1 MAKQF
6 QKLTRNQIRS
16 LAVGKKISELGI
28 EYTRLADGDGRF
40 TVNIMVDGKR
50 IHRVVGKESEGVTR
64 QQAHDLITQL
74 RSKAREKR
82 LQLPKGRKLAMGFEE
97 AAKLYLLRL
106 KEENGKDLYKKNQR
120 LQKNI
125 IPFFKDSPLSEVNTS
140 GIERYKQYR
149 CDENAKPSTINRELA
164 VISHLLNKA
173 LDWQWIEAKPC
184 NIKKLRENNGRI
196 KYLTLAQL
204 ETVLTCAKS
213 HSNPHIYAFIKVAI
227 GTSMRLMEILS
238 TQIHHIDINR
248 RVIYIPKAKAGARE
262 QPMTSELAD
271 FLSEYLTPERQK
283 SQWLF
288 PSKRSKA
295 GHVINVEH
303 AFRSVIKDA
312 GLDPNEVVRHTLRH
326 TVITH
331 LVQSGVDLPT
341 VQRISGHKTL
351 QMVARYSHQ
360 NGEHI
365 QAAMDVLEKRYSS
378 VSSDKKK
385 TESSEQMA

>member
-16 LAVGKKISELGI
+16 LTVGKKISELGI
-28 EYTRLADGDGRF
+28 EYTRLTDGDGRF

-64 QQAHDLITQL
+64 QQAQDLITQL

-97 AAKLYLLRL
+97 AASSYVVRL
-106 KEENGKDLYKKNQR
+106 QEENGKDLQAKARR
-120 LQKNI
+120 LKQHI
-125 IPFFKDSPLSEVNTS
+125 VPFFKDKPLTEINTPE
-140 GIERYKQYR
+140 IERYKQYR
-149 CDENAKPSTINRELA
+149 SDQKAKPATINRELA
-164 VISHLLNKA
+164 VISHLINKA

-196 KYLTLAQL
+196 KYLTLDQVD
-204 ETVLTCAKS
+204 TVLTCAKS
-213 HSNPHIYAFIKVAI
+213 SNNPHIYAFIKVAV
-227 GTSMRLMEILS
+227 GTSMRLTEILS
-238 TQIHHIDINR
+238 IQINNIDVNR

-262 QPMTSELAD
+262 QPMTGELAD
-271 FLSEYLTPERQK
+271 FLRDYLTPKRKE

-288 PSKRSKA
+288 PSKTSATGYAVSIEKP
-295 GHVINVEH
+295 
-303 AFRSVIKDA
+303 FRAVIKAA
-312 GLDPNEVVRHTLRH
+312 GLDPYEVVRHTLRH

-351 QMVARYSHQ
+351 HMVARYSHQ

-365 QAAMDVLEKRYSS
+365 QAAMDVLEKRYNS
-378 VSSDKKK
+378 VSQDK
-385 TESSEQMA
+385 